1 MHRAECCQ
9 PTPSR
14 VTRAAYLILGRG
26 GLWGGWR
33 WDVRFRRFYFRFR
46 FRFRCRFRFRRS
58 LWVGRRGEARDPP
71 ATHPESHGP
80 HGL

>member
-26 GLWGGWR
+26 GLWAGWR
-33 WDVRFRRFYFRFR
+33 WDGSFYKAYTVLRANALEVYFYGDLRNLFHFYER
-46 FRFRCRFRFRRS
+46 IIWHEITVQS
-58 LWVGRRGEARDPP
+58 LY
-71 ATHPESHGP
+71 
-80 HGL
+80 